1 MRAIPI
7 EVNGEI
13 FPSARAAARYI
24 VGMELM
30 LGEIRKE
37 NTIAK
42 ELKRCW
48 PKNGEHSWMMYER
61 YTVKNGVMLG
71 PGGAEGDVGKYAT
84 MEDKQNDNRS
94 LRIRLCNGR

>member
-7 EVNGEI
+7 EVNGRQ

-30 LGEIRKE
+30 LGYMHKE
-37 NTIAK
+37 NTVAK

-48 PKNGEHSWMMYER
+48 PKNGGHNWVIYGRWS
-61 YTVKNGVMLG
+61 VKNG
-71 PGGAEGDVGKYAT
+71 ET
-84 MEDKQNDNRS
+84 
-94 LRIRLCNGR
+94 NG

>member
-7 EVNGEI
+7 EVNGEM

-30 LGEIRKE
+30 LGNERKE
-37 NTIAK
+37 NTVAK

-48 PKNGEHSWMMYER
+48 PKNGAHNWVMYGR
-61 YTVKNGVMLG
+61 WSVKACVMIG
-71 PGGAEGDVGKYAT
+71 PAGAEGDGGKYAT
-84 MEDKQNDNRS
+84 MEDKTK
-94 LRIRLCNGR
+94 